1 MVIRRSG
8 GPYSDWLI
16 IVCLGGDVLV
26 CSHLMWLLVRAVCI
40 SGSVLVSLELDSN
53 FNGDLVVCDGSFVG
67 VWLASSVGASLIV
80 IS

>member
-1 MVIRRSG
+1 MVG
-8 GPYSDWLI
+8 CGQ
-16 IVCLGGDVLV
+16 CTA

-67 VWLASSVGASLIV
+67 VWLAFGVVAVRIV
-80 IS
+80 IG